1 MKTVVIAKNDAGQRL
16 DKFIAKA
23 FPQLPQSL
31 LYRSIRLKRIKRNGK
46 RADIADR
53 LCEGDRLD
61 LYLNDELLAP
71 AKERYDFLRASRKL
85 DVVYEDEN
93 ILLLNKP
100 EGLLCHADGETYG
113 DTLIGRVARYLYE
126 KGEYDPKKEQSFA
139 PALANRIDRNTGGM
153 VIAAKNAEAL
163 RILNQKI
170 KDRELSKGYLCLV
183 HGLPEPREATLEGYL
198 WKDAKQNR
206 VYVYPQPRPGAK
218 TIVTR
223 YRVLGTRDGLSLL
236 DVDLL
241 TGRTHQIRAHL
252 AFLGYPLVGD
262 GKYGKNAADRKKG
275 FLHQALYSYRLKFEF
290 TTDAGVLGYLN
301 GREFVVRDI
310 WFAHGFSVGGR
321 QHRSLS

>member
-61 LYLNDELLAP
+61 LYLNDELLVP
-71 AKERYDFLRASRKL
+71 VKEHYDFLRASRKL

-310 WFAHGFSVGGR
+310 WFARGFSVGGR

>member
-71 AKERYDFLRASRKL
+71 AKEHYDFLRASRKL